1 MLSNNTYSET
11 IQRLLVGLIFVEKG
25 LGLHVQPIP
34 KMSGDLYTGGSF
46 KQNTWKK
53 RRKIGD
59 LIFDHDLKN
68 ERFGANLYFI

>member
-1 MLSNNTYSET
+1 MATC
-11 IQRLLVGLIFVEKG
+11 GLIFVEKG

-53 RRKIGD
+53 AKENWGP
-59 LIFDHDLKN
+59 
-68 ERFGANLYFI
+68 YFRS